1 MLNLPD
7 EMLYK
12 IREDLGQKEANRLT
26 RTCHSLHSFFQ
37 NDVDTPLLNDL
48 QNGVVYAGK
57 DEELEKE
64 LEPIMKNRP
73 DLLFRKL
80 EITDGARRTFINCS
94 LWQYMIW
101 SKDWHRWSQALPHI
115 PKELYAEAYQQLLEL
130 ETPGRKHGPCY
141 DATPLKKA
149 LESYK
154 QKYQEFNFD
163 NQQTAKKDA
172 ILVELW
178 CKGVGVAQCGVS
190 VALANQYSRDDRSF
204 YPCPDFEKDTIL
216 PRTLK
221 FYNGLTD
228 DSCVWF
234 PLLDG
239 LGSDF
244 AIIRA
249 WDTRGP
255 GAGGVGESVWLRI
268 AWVDLVAVT
277 AWDEVGTK
285 KLLALKQFLKS
296 ELEYKNSP
304 AQWPSSGYVIS

>member
-26 RTCHSLHSFFQ
+26 RTCHRLHSFFQ

-80 EITDGARRTFINCS
+80 GITDGARRTFNCS

-130 ETPGRKHGPCY
+130 ATPGREHGPCY
-141 DATPLKKA
+141 DARPLKKA
-149 LESYK
+149 LESYE
-154 QKYQEFNFD
+154 QKYQEFDFD
-163 NQQTAKKDA
+163 NQPTNEKEA

-178 CKGVGVAQCGVS
+178 CKGVGGAQRGVS
-190 VALANQYSRDDRSF
+190 VALANQYCRNGRSF
-204 YPCPDFEKDTIL
+204 YPCPDFEKDTTL
-216 PRTLK
+216 PRKLK
-221 FYNGLTD
+221 FDNWLD
-228 DSCVWF
+228 ESVWF

-244 AIIRA
+244 AIRRGRRGCAEGATVALGRA
-249 WDTRGP
+249 GEGRRG
-255 GAGGVGESVWLRI
+255 A
-268 AWVDLVAVT
+268 DLVEVT

-296 ELEYKNSP
+296 ELEHKNTP
-304 AQWPSSGYVIS
+304 AQSPSSGYVISGM